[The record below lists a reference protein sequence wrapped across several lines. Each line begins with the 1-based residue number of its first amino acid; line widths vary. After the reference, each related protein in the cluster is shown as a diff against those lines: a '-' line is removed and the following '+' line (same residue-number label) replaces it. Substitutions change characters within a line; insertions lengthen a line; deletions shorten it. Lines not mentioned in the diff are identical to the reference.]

1 MMILRICV
9 LTYFLTIEQQHGTT
23 NQSLLKMAQKYK
35 GNDDIEVEKIRH
47 KQSFYN
53 LVDEKRRK
61 NVLTNIIAEEKY
73 LKVTQ
78 VF

>member
-1 MMILRICV
+1 MRTNI
-9 LTYFLTIEQQHGTT
+9 FLTIEKQHRKT
-23 NQSLLKMAQKYK
+23 NQALLKMARKYK

-61 NVLTNIIAEEKY
+61 NVLINIIAEEKY